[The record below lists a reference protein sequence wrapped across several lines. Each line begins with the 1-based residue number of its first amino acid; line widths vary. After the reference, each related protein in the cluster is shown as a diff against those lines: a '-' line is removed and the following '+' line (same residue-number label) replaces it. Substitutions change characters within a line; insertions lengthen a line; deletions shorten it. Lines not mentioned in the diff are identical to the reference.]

1 MQSLPPRRRVA
12 LSAGVVPT
20 NPGTEGTAVSNL
32 VPAPLYER
40 YLAALLEGEREQ
52 CRAVVEELRAA
63 LLPLRS
69 LYVDLFQRSLYRV
82 GELWEHNRI
91 SVATEHLATAITE
104 RLVAQVQPQVCGGPK
119 GDRTIVVACVADEY
133 HQLGGRMAAD
143 LFELHG
149 WRGYFLGA
157 NTPHE
162 SLLTMIDRKR
172 PALVGLS
179 LSISFNLPSLLA
191 ALDAVRGAWP
201 ELPVLV
207 GGQAFRWGGA
217 ERLNRY
223 ERVSLVG
230 SIDELETIAA
240 RHD

>member
-1 MQSLPPRRRVA
+1 MLRMMEQGSAAGSLP
-12 LSAGVVPT
+12 
-20 NPGTEGTAVSNL
+20 
-32 VPAPLYER
+32 APVYER
-40 YLAALLEGEREQ
+40 YLSALLEGERER
-52 CRAVVEELRAA
+52 CAAVVNELHAGH
-63 LLPLRS
+63 LPLRT

-104 RLVAQVQPQVCGGPK
+104 RLITLVQPQLFSGP
-119 GDRTIVVACVADEY
+119 RRERSIVVACVADEY

-162 SLLTMIDRKR
+162 SLLKMIAQRQ

-191 ALDAVRGAWP
+191 ALDALRGSFP
-201 ELPVLV
+201 DLPVIV

-217 ERLNRY
+217 RQLSRY
-223 ERVSLVG
+223 EQVTLVG
-230 SIDELETIAA
+230 SIDELEAIAT

>member
-1 MQSLPPRRRVA
+1 MIDTMVQDTDSGVLTAPVYEHY
-12 LSAGVVPT
+12 LS
-20 NPGTEGTAVSNL
+20 
-32 VPAPLYER
+32 
-40 YLAALLEGEREQ
+40 ALLEGDRERCAEIVNQ
-52 CRAVVEELRAA
+52 LQSAR
-63 LLPLRS
+63 LPLRT

-104 RLVAQVQPQVCGGPK
+104 RLITLAQPRLFGGP
-119 GDRTIVVACVADEY
+119 RRERSIVVACVADEY

-143 LFELHG
+143 LFEMHG

-162 SLLTMIDRKR
+162 SLLKLIAQRR

-191 ALDAVRGAWP
+191 ALDALRGSFP
-201 ELPVLV
+201 DLPVIV

-217 ERLNRY
+217 GQLRGY
-223 ERVSLVG
+223 DQVTLVR
-230 SIDELETIAA
+230 SIFELEAIAA

>member
-1 MQSLPPRRRVA
+1 MFHMTGDGSG
-12 LSAGVVPT
+12 AGLLQVQQ
-20 NPGTEGTAVSNL
+20 
-32 VPAPLYER
+32 YER
-40 YLAALLEGEREQ
+40 YLAALLAGERER
-52 CRAVVEELRAA
+52 CSDVVGELTAA
-63 LLPLRS
+63 QLPLRS
-69 LYVDLFQRSLYRV
+69 LYADLFQRSLYRV

-104 RLVAQVQPQVCGGPK
+104 RLVAQVQPRVFSSPK
-119 GDRTIVVACVADEY
+119 GARSIVVACVADEF

-162 SLLTMIDRKR
+162 SLLKMIEQRR

-191 ALDAVRGAWP
+191 AIDAVRGSWP
-201 ELPVLV
+201 KLPLIV

-217 ERLNRY
+217 GQLGRY
-223 ERVSLVG
+223 ERVTLVR
-230 SIDELETIAA
+230 SIDELEAIAT
-240 RHD
+240 RND

>member
-1 MQSLPPRRRVA
+1 MHEDEVSSA
-12 LSAGVVPT
+12 LNS
-20 NPGTEGTAVSNL
+20 
-32 VPAPLYER
+32 PLYER

-52 CRAVVEELRAA
+52 CAAVVGELCAA
-63 LLPLRS
+63 QLPLRA

-104 RLVAQVQPQVCGGPK
+104 RLVAQVQPQVFSGPRR
-119 GDRTIVVACVADEY
+119 GRAIVIACVADEF

-162 SLLTMIDRKR
+162 SLLKMIERQK

-191 ALDAVRGAWP
+191 AIDAVRGAWP
-201 ELPVLV
+201 DLPVIV
-207 GGQAFRWGGA
+207 GGQAFRWGGGGQLSRR
-217 ERLNRY
+217 EG
-223 ERVSLVG
+223 VTLVG
-230 SIDELETIAA
+230 SVAGLEAIAV

>member
-1 MQSLPPRRRVA
+1 MDTSPVSGSLP
-12 LSAGVVPT
+12 
-20 NPGTEGTAVSNL
+20 
-32 VPAPLYER
+32 APVYER
-40 YLAALLEGEREQ
+40 YLEALLAGEREN
-52 CRAVVEELRAA
+52 CAAVVHELRSAHV
-63 LLPLRS
+63 PLRAM
-69 LYVDLFQRSLYRV
+69 YVDLFQRSLYRV

-104 RLVAQVQPQVCGGPK
+104 RMVTQVQPEVFAGQRRERSV
-119 GDRTIVVACVADEY
+119 VVACVADEY

-162 SLLTMIDRKR
+162 SLLKMIAQRR

-179 LSISFNLPSLLA
+179 LSISFNLPSLLT
-191 ALDAVRGAWP
+191 ALDAVRGSFP
-201 ELPVLV
+201 DLPVIV

-217 ERLNRY
+217 RRLSRY
-223 ERVSLVG
+223 DQVNLVE
-230 SIDELETIAA
+230 SVEQLEAIAA